1 MSPGLLGRYV
11 IGSCIKHI
19 PLAGRDITNFI
30 QLLMRE
36 RESGMPT
43 CPRRVHDTSKTRP
56 CRRERESGMPA
67 DEAMEIARRV
77 KEPMLAPAR
86 PWPGHSPRHV
96 RDMSHRSNTATSAR
110 TWPRSARSMTRLC
123 WVRVAAQTHR
133 GRVRRRS
140 SRSMTRTRGGGCA
153 RPPATRRRASHGR
166 QHSLRL
172 LSRSVRPPWQ
182 HSSRLLSRSV
192 YQEAY
197 DHPAAQGARGERRAW
212 PTRAAPGLV

>member
-1 MSPGLLGRYV
+1 MRHPRLRRRPFLSPGLFGRYV

-30 QLLMRE
+30 QLLM
-36 RESGMPT
+36 
-43 CPRRVHDTSKTRP
+43 
-56 CRRERESGMPA
+56 RERESGMPA

-123 WVRVAAQTHR
+123 WVYVAAQTHR

-172 LSRSVRPPWQ
+172 LSRSVRPPCNT
-182 HSSRLLSRSV
+182 RS
-192 YQEAY
+192 
-197 DHPAAQGARGERRAW
+197 PGGEEGVAHES
-212 PTRAAPGLV
+212 AAPGLV